1 MILIYLPRPIN
12 GHNTIMRKGQFA
24 VLFLG
29 SIFPKTLK
37 MHSQVKSL
45 LTESLYLLT
54 LPLFAVFISN
64 NTHRLLVVS
73 TASCRSRA
81 QNNGRPEWSKYV
93 QNEELS
99 GQTSNVAF
107 MLNGQLF
114 ENT

>member
-12 GHNTIMRKGQFA
+12 SRNAIMRKGRLA
-24 VLFLG
+24 VVFLG

-45 LTESLYLLT
+45 LTEPLYLLT
-54 LPLFAVFISN
+54 LRLFDILISN

-73 TASCRSRA
+73 TTSCRYSA
-81 QNNGRPEWSKYV
+81 QNNGRPERSKPV
-93 QNEELS
+93 QNEELT

-107 MLNGQLF
+107 MLNGQFF